1 MAVTKRDLVI
11 EVTNRLG
18 LVQNN
23 VLKIVQGTLDAI
35 TDSLSDGKRLEL
47 RGFGVFDVKT
57 KKSRPA
63 RNPRTG
69 EKVILPA
76 RRVVTFKPGKKM
88 RYMVENGRS
97 TPSARITTPQQTPSP
112 STSSGGYSS
121 ESVEA
126 ANSSEPEQF

>member
-35 TDSLSDGKRLEL
+35 TDALADGNRLEL

-69 EKVILPA
+69 EKVMLPT

-88 RYMVENGRS
+88 RYMVETGGDSQGSPPAQPSS
-97 TPSARITTPQQTPSP
+97 TPPAESSSSAGPPS
-112 STSSGGYSS
+112 SSPGGSS
-121 ESVEA
+121 Y
-126 ANSSEPEQF
+126 